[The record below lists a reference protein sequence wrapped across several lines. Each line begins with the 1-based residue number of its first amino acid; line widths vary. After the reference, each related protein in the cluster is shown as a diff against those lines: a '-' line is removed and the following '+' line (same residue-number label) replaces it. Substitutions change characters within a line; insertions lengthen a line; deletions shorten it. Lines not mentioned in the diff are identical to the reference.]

1 MGFVGVACCLGIGAA
16 APLLLVVV
24 STRDDVTFS
33 YAASGLTTFATLGL
47 PRENLAAETP
57 PLLVAI
63 LQDPV
68 VAAPGDAG
76 APVFRGKFD
85 IHVREKNL
93 VLVKERC
100 DREDRLLRVRF
111 PSPDTNAR
119 HRFDARPR
127 WYGGGC
133 GAMVSLPGRRAH
145 SARVGQTPP
154 DGGDWAVEVLFDQS
168 GEAVGVSHPPDC
180 AFHGAESG
188 RSCPANPGIAAL
200 RSAYARAGS
209 GPPEARSRFDV
220 YVDDEWLIHV
230 REPCVFDDIKPRFFL
245 HLVPADPADL
255 PPPRRPFGFDNR
267 DFAFGERGG
276 LFDGKCVAVSRLP
289 YPLRAVGT
297 GQFSAAGGVWSA
309 AVRPVG
315 R

>member
-1 MGFVGVACCLGIGAA
+1 MA
-16 APLLLVVV
+16 
-24 STRDDVTFS
+24 FS

-57 PLLVAI
+57 PLLAAI
-63 LQDPV
+63 LQAPV
-68 VAAPGDAG
+68 VDAPTTVGE
-76 APVFRGKFD
+76 PVFRGDFD
-85 IHVREKNL
+85 VYVREKNL

-119 HRFDARPR
+119 HRFDAPPR
-127 WYGGGC
+127 WYAGGC
-133 GAMVSLPGRRAH
+133 GAMVSLPGRRAL
-145 SARVGQTPP
+145 SVWVGQTPS
-154 DGGDWAVEVLFDQS
+154 DGGDWAVGVLFDEF
-168 GEAVGVSHPPDC
+168 GEAAGVTHPAHC
-180 AFHGAESG
+180 VFHDFGSG
-188 RSCPANPGIAAL
+188 RICPASPGIAAL
-200 RSAYARAGS
+200 RSASARASSGS
-209 GPPEARSRFDV
+209 PAARARFDV

-255 PPPRRPFGFDNR
+255 PPPRQPFGFDNR

-276 LFDGKCVAVSRLP
+276 LFDGKCVAVSPLP
-289 YPLRAVGT
+289 YPVREART

-309 AVRPVG
+309 TVRPVG